1 MKENSTSRQLNS
13 RGYICNDFCVQAH
26 DVLQSSE
33 LIQSFMTFFLSRQS
47 VSPRL
52 NLSVL
57 QSPSRVLNDRV
68 SKRFTE
74 VFKTCSFTQR
84 RKKTWMQRSEPFSK
98 IKGFL
103 FSPLLVRRLVSC
115 AWTQA
120 GSQALLRG
128 QITALYLSFPMKVWK
143 WQLFSEGTRVCAV

>member
-26 DVLQSSE
+26 DVLQRSE
-33 LIQSFMTFFLSRQS
+33 LIQSFMTFFFRVNPFPLASISQYFSLLPEFWMIGFQKGSLRFLKHA
-47 VSPRL
+47 VSH
-52 NLSVL
+52 
-57 QSPSRVLNDRV
+57 
-68 SKRFTE
+68 KGG
-74 VFKTCSFTQR
+74 
-84 RKKTWMQRSEPFSK
+84 KKTWMQRSEPFSK

-103 FSPLLVRRLVSC
+103 FFPLLVRRLVSC

>member
-1 MKENSTSRQLNS
+1 MSSQFRVKVLQMKLMKENSTSRQLNS

-26 DVLQSSE
+26 DVLQRSE

-84 RKKTWMQRSEPFSK
+84 RKKKHECKGANPFPK
-98 IKGFL
+98 LKVFFFL
-103 FSPLLVRRLVSC
+103 
-115 AWTQA
+115 
-120 GSQALLRG
+120 
-128 QITALYLSFPMKVWK
+128 LYS
-143 WQLFSEGTRVCAV
+143 SDG